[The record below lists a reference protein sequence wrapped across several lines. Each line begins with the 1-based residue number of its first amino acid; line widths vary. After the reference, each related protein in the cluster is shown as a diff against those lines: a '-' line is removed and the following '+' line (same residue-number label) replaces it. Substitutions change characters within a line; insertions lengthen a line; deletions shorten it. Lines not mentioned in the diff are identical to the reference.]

1 MVRFDTVTKKYDG
14 NIVALE
20 DVNFDIKQGEFCFIT
35 GPSGA
40 GKSTIVKLLI
50 QDELPTSGS
59 IFYEDIEVP
68 KIPHKMLPSY
78 RQKLG
83 VVFQDM
89 KLLNTRTLTE
99 NIAFA
104 LEILQK
110 KEQEI
115 KNTTDYLLE
124 LVGLEDRRNLYP
136 DQLSGGEQ
144 QRGAIA
150 RALASNPSLL
160 LADEPTG
167 NLDEENAYMI
177 LDILKK
183 INDSGT
189 TIMVIT
195 HDNILVKAEKNNAR
209 EIHLDEGKVV
219 SDTKSSKTKEVNKP
233 EKIEE
238 KKEPINEAMGDQ
250 IEDIQPKEEKS
261 KMETELTK
269 LSKGLVEK
277 FEKNAIYS
285 TDLLLGLTQGDLK
298 NLKLKKKEVKE
309 LRKYIKNY
317 LSNKSN
323 DIKKKS

>member
-1 MVRFDTVTKKYDG
+1 MFMVRFDTVTKRYDG

-20 DVNFDIKQGEFCFIT
+20 DVCFDVTQGEFCFIT

-68 KIPHKMLPSY
+68 KIPRKMLPSY

-110 KEQEI
+110 KEKEI
-115 KNTTDYLLE
+115 KDTTDYLLE
-124 LVGLEDRRNLYP
+124 LVGLENRRHLYP

-167 NLDEENAYMI
+167 NLDDENAYMI

-183 INDSGT
+183 INASGT
-189 TIMVIT
+189 TVIVIT
-195 HDNILVKAEKNNAR
+195 HDNILVNAQKDSTR
-209 EIHLDEGKVV
+209 EIHLKDGKVE
-219 SDTKSSKTKEVNKP
+219 SDTKSKIVKDSKDKKHKETISINNAMGEEIKEV
-233 EKIEE
+233 
-238 KKEPINEAMGDQ
+238 
-250 IEDIQPKEEKS
+250 KS
-261 KMETELTK
+261 KMDPELAK
-269 LSKGLVEK
+269 LSKDLVDK
-277 FEKNAIYS
+277 FEKNAIYT
-285 TDLLLGLTQGDLK
+285 TDLLLNLTQSDLK
-298 NLKLKKKEVKE
+298 NLKLKRKEEKE
-309 LRKYIKNY
+309 LRSFIKNY
-317 LSNKSN
+317 LSKKQN
-323 DIKKKS
+323 DSKKES

>member
-1 MVRFDTVTKKYDG
+1 MVKFDTVTKRYDE

-20 DVNFDIKQGEFCFIT
+20 DVCFEIEQGEFCFIT

-50 QDELPTSGS
+50 KDELPTSGS

-68 KIPHKMLPSY
+68 RIPRKMLPSY

-89 KLLNTRTLTE
+89 KLLNTRTLQE

-110 KEQEI
+110 KPKEI
-115 KNTTDYLLE
+115 KDTTDYLLE

-136 DQLSGGEQ
+136 QQLSGGEQ

-150 RALASNPSLL
+150 RALASNPGLL

-183 INDSGT
+183 INASGT
-189 TIMVIT
+189 TVMVIS
-195 HDNILVKAEKNNAR
+195 HDNILVNGDKKSTR
-209 EIHLDEGKVV
+209 EIHLKEGRVE
-219 SDTKSSKTKEVNKP
+219 SDTKQGEIVDGSNKE
-233 EKIEE
+233 EGSIDEALGDE
-238 KKEPINEAMGDQ
+238 KK
-250 IEDIQPKEEKS
+250 PKERK
-261 KMETELTK
+261 KMDSDMEK
-269 LSKGLVEK
+269 LSKGLVKK
-277 FEKNAIYS
+277 FEENAIYS
-285 TDLLLGLTQGDLK
+285 PEILLNLTESDLK
-298 NLKLKKKEVKE
+298 SLKLKRKEEKE
-309 LRKYIKNY
+309 LKKFVTNY
-317 LSNKSN
+317 LNKKN
-323 DIKKKS
+323 DDKKKGN

>member
-14 NIVALE
+14 DIIALE
-20 DVNFDIKQGEFCFIT
+20 DVNFDISQGEFCFIT
-35 GPSGA
+35 GASGA
-40 GKSTIVKLLI
+40 GKSTIVKLII
-50 QDELPTSGS
+50 QDEFPTSGS

-68 KIPHKMLPSY
+68 KIPRKMLPSY

-110 KEQEI
+110 KEKEI
-115 KNTTDYLLE
+115 KETTDYLLE

-150 RALASNPSLL
+150 RALANNPSLL

-167 NLDEENAYMI
+167 NLDDENAYMI

-189 TIMVIT
+189 TVMVIT
-195 HDNILVKAEKNNAR
+195 HDNILVNAQKSGSR
-209 EIHLDEGKVV
+209 EIHLKDGKVE
-219 SDTKSSKTKEVNKP
+219 SDTKSKVVKNSKGKKYDKKDTINNTMGTK
-233 EKIEE
+233 I
-238 KKEPINEAMGDQ
+238 KKEE
-250 IEDIQPKEEKS
+250 S
-261 KMETELTK
+261 KMDPELSK

-277 FEKNAIYS
+277 FKKNAIYN
-285 TDLLLGLTQGDLK
+285 TDLLLGLTQTDLK
-298 NLKLKKKEVKE
+298 HLKLKKKEEKE
-309 LRKYIKNY
+309 LRQYIKNY
-317 LSNKSN
+317 LSKKEN
-323 DIKKKS
+323 DSQKKG

>member
-1 MVRFDTVTKKYDG
+1 MVKFDTVTKRYDE

-20 DVNFDIKQGEFCFIT
+20 EVCFEIDQGEFCFIT

-50 QDELPTSGS
+50 KDELPTSGS

-68 KIPHKMLPSY
+68 RIPRKMLPSY

-89 KLLNTRTLTE
+89 KLLNTRTLQE

-110 KEQEI
+110 KPKEI
-115 KNTTDYLLE
+115 KDTTDYLLE

-136 DQLSGGEQ
+136 QQLSGGEQ

-150 RALASNPSLL
+150 RALASNPGLL

-183 INDSGT
+183 INASGT
-189 TIMVIT
+189 TVMVIS
-195 HDNILVKAEKNNAR
+195 HDNILVNGDKKSTR
-209 EIHLDEGKVV
+209 EIHLKEGRVE
-219 SDTKSSKTKEVNKP
+219 SDTKQGEIVDGSNKE
-233 EKIEE
+233 EGSIDEALGDE
-238 KKEPINEAMGDQ
+238 KK
-250 IEDIQPKEEKS
+250 PKERK
-261 KMETELTK
+261 KMDSDMEK
-269 LSKGLVEK
+269 LSKGLVKK
-277 FEKNAIYS
+277 FEENAIYS
-285 TDLLLGLTQGDLK
+285 PEILLNLTESDLK
-298 NLKLKKKEVKE
+298 SLKLKRKEEKE
-309 LRKYIKNY
+309 LKKFVTNY
-317 LSNKSN
+317 LNKKN
-323 DIKKKS
+323 DDKKKGN

>member
-1 MVRFDTVTKKYDG
+1 MVKFDTVTKKYDE

-20 DVNFDIKQGEFCFIT
+20 DVCFEIEQGEFCFIT

-50 QDELPTSGS
+50 KDELPTSGS

-68 KIPHKMLPSY
+68 KIPRKMLPSY

-89 KLLNTRTLTE
+89 KLLNTRTLKD

-110 KEQEI
+110 KPKEI
-115 KNTTDYLLE
+115 KDTTDYLLE

-136 DQLSGGEQ
+136 QQLSGGEQ

-150 RALASNPSLL
+150 RALASNPNLL

-167 NLDEENAYMI
+167 NLDDENAYMI

-183 INDSGT
+183 INASGT
-189 TIMVIT
+189 TVMVIS
-195 HDNILVKAEKNNAR
+195 HDNILVNGDKKSTR
-209 EIHLDEGKVV
+209 EIHLKEGKVI
-219 SDTKSSKTKEVNKP
+219 SDTKLGEIVNGNNKEDGSIDKALGD
-233 EKIEE
+233 E
-238 KKEPINEAMGDQ
+238 KK
-250 IEDIQPKEEKS
+250 PKEKK
-261 KMETELTK
+261 KMDPDMEK
-269 LSKGLVEK
+269 LSKGLIKK
-277 FEKNAIYS
+277 FEENAIYS
-285 TDLLLGLTQGDLK
+285 PEILLRVK
-298 NLKLKKKEVKE
+298 KVCYKLFK
-309 LRKYIKNY
+309 
-317 LSNKSN
+317 
-323 DIKKKS
+323 

>member
-1 MVRFDTVTKKYDG
+1 MVKFDTVTKKYNED
-14 NIVALE
+14 IVALE
-20 DVNFDIKQGEFCFIT
+20 DVSFDIDAGEFCFVT

-50 QDELPTSGS
+50 KDETPTSGS

-68 KIPHKMLPSY
+68 KIPRKMLPSY

-89 KLLNTRTLTE
+89 KLLNSRSIEE

-110 KEQEI
+110 PEKEI
-115 KNTTDYLLE
+115 KDTTDYLLE
-124 LVGLEDRRNLYP
+124 LVGLENRRNLYP
-136 DQLSGGEQ
+136 QQLSGGEK

-167 NLDEENAYMI
+167 NLDDENAYMI

-183 INDSGT
+183 INESGT

-195 HDNILVKAEKNNAR
+195 HDSLLVDAKENHSR
-209 EIHLDEGKVV
+209 QIHLREGRIE
-219 SDTKSSKTKEVNKP
+219 SDSKGSTKTKK
-233 EKIEE
+233 E
-238 KKEPINEAMGDQ
+238 KK
-250 IEDIQPKEEKS
+250 KE
-261 KMETELTK
+261 KMDPELQK
-269 LSKGLVEK
+269 LSKGLVKK
-277 FEKNAIYS
+277 FRENAIY
-285 TDLLLGLTQGDLK
+285 DIDILLNLKESDLK
-298 NLKLKKKEVKE
+298 QLKLKKKEEKE
-309 LRKYIKNY
+309 LKKFIKNY
-317 LSNKSN
+317 LSKESN
-323 DIKKKS
+323 ASKKKTN

>member
-1 MVRFDTVTKKYDG
+1 MVKFDTVTKKYNED
-14 NIVALE
+14 IVALE
-20 DVNFDIKQGEFCFIT
+20 DVSFDIDAGEFCFVT

-50 QDELPTSGS
+50 KDETPTSGS

-68 KIPHKMLPSY
+68 KIPRKMLPSY

-89 KLLNTRTLTE
+89 KLLNSRSIEE

-110 KEQEI
+110 PEKEI
-115 KNTTDYLLE
+115 KDTTDYLLE
-124 LVGLEDRRNLYP
+124 LVGLENRRNLYP
-136 DQLSGGEQ
+136 QQLSGGEK

-167 NLDEENAYMI
+167 NLDDENAYMI

-183 INDSGT
+183 INESGT

-195 HDNILVKAEKNNAR
+195 HDPLLVDAKENHSR
-209 EIHLDEGKVV
+209 QIHLREGRIE
-219 SDTKSSKTKEVNKP
+219 SDSKGSTKTKK
-233 EKIEE
+233 E
-238 KKEPINEAMGDQ
+238 KK
-250 IEDIQPKEEKS
+250 KE
-261 KMETELTK
+261 KMDPELQK
-269 LSKGLVEK
+269 LSKGLVKK
-277 FEKNAIYS
+277 FRENAIY
-285 TDLLLGLTQGDLK
+285 DIDILLNLKESDLK
-298 NLKLKKKEVKE
+298 QLKLKKKEEKE
-309 LRKYIKNY
+309 LKKFIKNY
-317 LSNKSN
+317 LSKESN
-323 DIKKKS
+323 ASKKKTN

>member
-1 MVRFDTVTKKYDG
+1 MVKFDTVTKKYDE

-20 DVNFDIKQGEFCFIT
+20 DVCFEIDQGEFCFIT

-50 QDELPTSGS
+50 KDELPTSGS

-68 KIPHKMLPSY
+68 RIPRKMLPSY

-89 KLLNTRTLTE
+89 KLLNTRTLKE

-110 KEQEI
+110 KPKEI
-115 KNTTDYLLE
+115 KDTTDYLLE

-136 DQLSGGEQ
+136 QQLSGGEQ

-150 RALASNPSLL
+150 RALASNPGLL

-183 INDSGT
+183 INASGT
-189 TIMVIT
+189 TVMVIS
-195 HDNILVKAEKNNAR
+195 HDNILVNGDKKSTR
-209 EIHLDEGKVV
+209 EIHLKEGKVE
-219 SDTKSSKTKEVNKP
+219 SDTKQDEIVNGNNKENGSID
-233 EKIEE
+233 EALGNE
-238 KKEPINEAMGDQ
+238 KKI
-250 IEDIQPKEEKS
+250 KEKK
-261 KMETELTK
+261 KMDPDMAK
-269 LSKGLVEK
+269 LSKGLIKK
-277 FEKNAIYS
+277 FEENAIYS
-285 TDLLLGLTQGDLK
+285 PEILLNLTESDLK
-298 NLKLKKKEVKE
+298 SLKLKRKEEKE
-309 LRKYIKNY
+309 LKKFVKNY
-317 LSNKSN
+317 LNKKN
-323 DIKKKS
+323 DEKKKGN

>member
-14 NIVALE
+14 NIIALE
-20 DVNFDIKQGEFCFIT
+20 DVNFDISQGEFCFIT

-50 QDELPTSGS
+50 QEEFPTSGS

-68 KIPHKMLPSY
+68 KIPRKMLPSY

-110 KEQEI
+110 EEEEI
-115 KNTTDYLLE
+115 KQTTNYLLE

-150 RALASNPSLL
+150 RALASNPNLL

-189 TIMVIT
+189 TVMVIT
-195 HDNILVKAEKNNAR
+195 HDNILVKAQKDLAR
-209 EIHLDEGKVV
+209 EIHLKDGKVE
-219 SDTKSSKTKEVNKP
+219 SDTKSSVKKETKKKEEKDSK
-233 EKIEE
+233 ESIDKAMDDKIEE
-238 KKEPINEAMGDQ
+238 KK
-250 IEDIQPKEEKS
+250 S
-261 KMETELTK
+261 KMDPELAK
-269 LSKGLVEK
+269 LNKGLVEK
-277 FEKNAIYS
+277 LEKNAIYNM
-285 TDLLLGLTQGDLK
+285 DLLLGLTQSDLK
-298 NLKLKKKEVKE
+298 NLKLKKKEEKE
-309 LRKYIKNY
+309 LRSYIKNY
-317 LSNKSN
+317 LS
-323 DIKKKS
+323 KK